1 MSVSLINNHV
11 LIPAMPC
18 WSDKI
23 RWSRKWQTQIAGGV
37 TGVESRQALRQIPRQ
52 TLSYLA
58 FPRTQAEKAVLIQQ
72 IRTAMK
78 TGYAVVPLWPRADT
92 ISATSSGTTLNVSLE
107 VWPWAEGDKIFI
119 GTNDDFEI
127 STVSKSSGTTITLQS
142 SLGKS
147 WAAGTMVYPLFF
159 GKPTVDELDLIS
171 PVPGKI
177 KITVSEIVGSFKV
190 VVAYPN
196 CSYGDDFECYTL
208 GVITE
213 ANRTSTVFTGVGY
226 VKSNYTGKIADDTFE
241 SYSLGTISSM
251 NGGSGWTG
259 NGAVRTN

>member
-1 MSVSLINNHV
+1 M

-37 TGVESRQALRQIPRQ
+37 TGTESRRALRQTPRQ

-58 FPRTQAEKAVLIQQ
+58 FPRTQADKAILIQQ
-72 IRTAMK
+72 IRAAVK

-92 ISATSSGTTLNVSLE
+92 ISATSSGTTLNVTLE
-107 VWPWAEGDKIFI
+107 VWPWAEDDKVFI
-119 GTNDDFEI
+119 GTHDDYEVG
-127 STVSKSSGTTITLQS
+127 TVANAAGATIALKT
-142 SLGKS
+142 SLSKS
-147 WAAGTMVYPLFF
+147 WAAGTMIYPLFY

-171 PVPGKI
+171 PIAGKI
-177 KITVSEIVGSFKV
+177 KISVSEIVGSFKV

-196 CSYGDDFECYTL
+196 CTYGDDFECYTL
-208 GVITE
+208 GDITD
-213 ANRTSTVFTGVGY
+213 ASRTSTVFTGAGTVA
-226 VKSNYTGKIADDTFE
+226 SNYIGKTAQDTFE
-241 SYSLGTISSM
+241 SYSLGTISTL

-259 NGAVRTN
+259 NGAVRTNS